1 MKRLIIS
8 LFVSVLSLYICSH
21 LMSGMYIGS
30 IGTLI
35 ILSIVIGALNSTIKP
50 VMKFLSFPITVL
62 TFGLFSLVI
71 NAIVLKLAF
80 FLVPHATLRG
90 FFNAIIASILLSI
103 LHWILNGLF
112 GN

>member
-8 LFVSVLSLYICSH
+8 LLFSALSLYICSH

-35 ILSIVIGALNSTIKP
+35 ILSIVIGVLNSTVKP

-80 FLVPHATLRG
+80 FLVPDAVLTG
-90 FFNAIIASILLSI
+90 FINAIIASILLSF
-103 LHWILNGLF
+103 LNWVL
-112 GN
+112 NALVR